1 MRTLETP
8 ATIPVE
14 KKSAIRWKRIVLG
27 AVFSELVV
35 FAVIFIVIVVYQF
48 ILAPG
53 LTAAEYD
60 KFGQNVAGYYF
71 APPAGAVGTFIFGIW
86 AARAM
91 RSRAVKAGVLVGM
104 ISAVLA
110 LPFIFGAKP
119 EHQLM
124 YMISYAGRL
133 VGGYWG
139 GFVVQRM
146 RGRLDDHTRQV
157 Y

>member
-27 AVFSELVV
+27 SVFSELVV

-71 APPAGAVGTFIFGIW
+71 APPAGAVGIFGIW

-91 RSRAVKAGVLVGM
+91 RSSAVKAGVLVGM